1 MIETVLL
8 YNFEDSEKLSM
19 LRIALM
25 PLKLYFRQVGK
36 KDYVQP
42 VGFLAGIKEIE
53 PVQDI
58 CDGGD
63 LKQEM
68 LVFCGLT
75 ERKLDRALQAL
86 RRKNIKIPYKA
97 ILTDSNKAWSGLQLY
112 KELEEEHKRMT
123 ENNLLG

>member
-25 PLKLYFRQVGK
+25 PLKLYIKQIEK

-42 VGFLAGIKEIE
+42 VGFLAGIKEIT
-53 PVQDI
+53 PVQDAF
-58 CDGGD
+58 DGDGFG
-63 LKQEM
+63 QEM
-68 LVFCGLT
+68 LIFCGLT
-75 ERKLDRALQAL
+75 ERKLDKALQAL
-86 RRKNIKIPYKA
+86 RRRNIKISYKA
-97 ILTDSNKAWSGLQLY
+97 ILTESNKTWSGIQLY

-123 ENNLLG
+123 END